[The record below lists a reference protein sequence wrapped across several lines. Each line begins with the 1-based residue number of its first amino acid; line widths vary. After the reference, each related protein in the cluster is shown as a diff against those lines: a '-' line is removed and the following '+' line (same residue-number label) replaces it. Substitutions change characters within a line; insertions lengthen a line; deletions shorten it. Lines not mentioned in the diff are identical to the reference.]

1 MHLQNF
7 VRAFVYYYVAR
18 GFLFSFFRP
27 LSRVRPKSSAIIK
40 YTPVKGGT
48 KTTKDHAVVF
58 SEVDKASGKFCF
70 ITLYAASPGTGSPQ
84 KGLRERMER
93 SVVRPWSG
101 EADPKTEI
109 EASDGWTTIAGG
121 GQIDF
126 GGNKAIAFL
135 TVVSGFGKSV
145 SVLGV
150 LNDEAYLPK
159 LVAFNSALYIERGKR
174 CRGYTVTPT
183 TRTTG
188 GGIRRGLARHEH
200 QWLAREFQDNE
211 VRANQTWIGK
221 TGAGDRNCEHRRY
234 RKGWEC
240 RSDFQDLGPQIT
252 IWPSASSANPKPPA
266 SPASQRTPKRSV
278 EGTVK
283 GLRRRPSTTPRL
295 SSLSKAVSFLERS
308 RPGLKE
314 KH

>member
-7 VRAFVYYYVAR
+7 VRAFVFTTSLA
-18 GFLFSFFRP
+18 
-27 LSRVRPKSSAIIK
+27 LSVLILPAAISCQTEKLGDIK
-40 YTPVKGGT
+40 YTPVKGWT

-84 KGLRERMER
+84 KDFAREWNER
-93 SVVRPWSG
+93 VVRPWSG

-159 LVAFNSALYIERGKR
+159 LVAFNSALYIERGSVAAV
-174 CRGYTVTPT
+174 TVTPT
-183 TRTTG
+183 REQPVAASAAASPVMNING
-188 GGIRRGLARHEH
+188 
-200 QWLAREFQDNE
+200 LAREFQDNE

-221 TGAGDRNCEHRRY
+221 RVRVIGTVNTVVIARDGNVEVTFKTSVTNNNMAKCFF
-234 RKGWEC
+234 
-240 RSDFQDLGPQIT
+240 SQSQ
-252 IWPSASSANPKPPA
+252 SSGVVRLTAHTEA
-266 SPASQRTPKRSV
+266 IV

-283 GLRRRPSTTPRL
+283 GLGGGFDN
-295 SSLSKAVSFLERS
+295 SKAFFLLES
-308 RPGLKE
+308 CVVP
-314 KH
+314 